1 MYRRLYQYWLKFK
14 ESGWMFAYEMK
25 RIFNNSGVLVIF
37 FLGSLAYPFLYKAM
51 YWNEQIN
58 DIPVAVVDMS
68 CSPESREFLHKWA
81 AAPDVKIAYTC
92 ASMAEAERLLRDQK
106 VHGIIYFPR
115 DYATQLADPLGQ
127 AHISLYCDMSSFL
140 YMKGLYM
147 SCNLVML
154 ETMQNV
160 QIDRY
165 EQMGLDKEFAWQL
178 VQEAPYATNA
188 LFSPTG
194 GYGSFL
200 IPAIL
205 VMILHQTLF
214 FGICMLAGAIRE
226 EKSEQYRIPG
236 RKRGYSAFRTL
247 IGRGGAYFVIYYGLA
262 AILLGFLPRLFD
274 IPHIGAIE
282 DILRFNVPFI
292 LAVVYFALCVG
303 FFMRNQEA
311 SIVLLIS
318 TSLIFLF
325 IAGISWPKELVPEGW
340 RYLSYIIPYTWASHG
355 FIHINSMGATLWDVR
370 TEYMALWI
378 LAGAYFLLAVLM
390 FVIAGYRRDL
400 EDSRL
405 EALLEA
411 EYLEESYEDDEK
423 KDS

>member
-1 MYRRLYQYWLKFK
+1 
-14 ESGWMFAYEMK
+14 MFAHELK
-25 RIFNNSGVLVIF
+25 RIFSNSGVMVIF

-51 YWNEQIN
+51 YWNEQIV

-68 CSPESREFLHKWA
+68 CSPESRTFLHKWA

-92 ASMAEAERLLRDQK
+92 TSMAEAERLLRDQK
-106 VHGIIYFPR
+106 VHGIIYFPK
-115 DYATQLADPLGQ
+115 DYAAQLADPLGK

-154 ETMQNV
+154 ESMQKV

-165 EQMGLDKEFAWQL
+165 EQMGVGTEFAWEL
-178 VQEAPYATNA
+178 VQEAPYAEKA

-200 IPAIL
+200 IPAVL

-226 EKSEQYRIPG
+226 EKSELYRIPG
-236 RKRGYSAFRTL
+236 RRRGSSAFRTL
-247 IGRGGAYFVIYYGLA
+247 VGRGGAYFVIYYALA
-262 AILLGFLPRLFD
+262 AILLGLLPRLFG
-274 IPHIGAIE
+274 IPHIGAIG

-292 LAVVYFALCVG
+292 LSVVFFAICVG
-303 FFMRNQEA
+303 FFIRNQEV
-311 SIVLLIS
+311 SIVMLIT

-325 IAGISWPKELVPEGW
+325 VAGISWPKELVPDGW
-340 RYLSYIIPYTWASHG
+340 RYFSYLIPYTWAAHG

-370 TEYMALWI
+370 TEYIALWV
-378 LAGAYFLLAVLM
+378 LAASYFLIAVLM
-390 FVIAGYRRDL
+390 FVIAGYRQDQ
-400 EDSRL
+400 ETSRL
-405 EALLEA
+405 AALS
-411 EYLEESYEDDEK
+411 ESEHREVPYDKHGGMEQG
-423 KDS
+423 

>member
-1 MYRRLYQYWLKFK
+1 
-14 ESGWMFAYEMK
+14 MFAYEMK

-106 VHGIIYFPR
+106 VHGIIYFPK

-226 EKSEQYRIPG
+226 EKSELYRIPG